1 MLNVECSMFDFLKE
15 ERLPMAHEQIILVTG
30 ASRGIGR
37 AIALRLARPGAVLLL
52 NHYDPEPAAAEQ
64 TLAEVQARGAQGR
77 ILYFNVAEFQETQA
91 RVEEILKEFG
101 RVDVLINNAGIT
113 RDTLLMRM
121 KEADWDLV
129 LQVNLKGVFNCTQ
142 AVLRSMIKNRSGK
155 IVSITSVVGAI
166 GNAGQA
172 NYAASKAGV
181 IGFTKSVAKEAAGR
195 GINVNAV
202 APGFIDTEMTAVLS
216 EAVRQEF
223 LRSIPMGR
231 SGQPEEVAEVVAFLA
246 SEASAY
252 VTGQVIH
259 VNGGLYM

>member
-1 MLNVECSMFDFLKE
+1 
-15 ERLPMAHEQIILVTG
+15 
-30 ASRGIGR
+30 
-37 AIALRLARPGAVLLL
+37 
-52 NHYDPEPAAAEQ
+52 
-64 TLAEVQARGAQGR
+64 
-77 ILYFNVAEFQETQA
+77 
-91 RVEEILKEFG
+91 
-101 RVDVLINNAGIT
+101 
-113 RDTLLMRM
+113 
-121 KEADWDLV
+121 
-129 LQVNLKGVFNCTQ
+129 
-142 AVLRSMIKNRSGK
+142 
-155 IVSITSVVGAI
+155 VVGAI